1 MLYDLHNFFFHVHA
15 WIYEYFPCFRP
26 SQLKEVDAEI
36 PRTFRWLSTKGA
48 VKSREKLIE
57 YRQMID
63 NLTAEHVD
71 WNPYKSDVSQ
81 EFPHT
86 LFEGM
91 IRCHNIIE
99 PYNQYLPTLFDL

>member
-1 MLYDLHNFFFHVHA
+1 
-15 WIYEYFPCFRP
+15 
-26 SQLKEVDAEI
+26 
-36 PRTFRWLSTKGA
+36 
-48 VKSREKLIE
+48 
-57 YRQMID
+57 MID

-99 PYNQYLPTLFDL
+99 PYMPQRDLYQMDIMYFFKHLIVSGLMTNRIG